1 MDLISILFW
10 IALALFTTLPII
22 FADRKIIR
30 WICIVSI
37 FVFAVVLIHTGLRMA
52 ARNVTMPPLE
62 TAKKLVSY
70 GDAWQ
75 KGRLATQEKVDS
87 CLLPL
92 IGIVVSL
99 VSISLVPLRTLK
111 K

>member
-1 MDLISILFW
+1 MDLINILFW
-10 IALALFTTLPII
+10 VVLVLFTILPII

-30 WICIVSI
+30 WICMVSI
-37 FVFAVVLIHTGLRMA
+37 FVFAVVLIDTGLRMA

-62 TAKKLVSY
+62 TAKKLVPYS
-70 GDAWQ
+70 DAWQ
-75 KGRLATQEKVDS
+75 DGRLATQEKVDS

-99 VSISLVPLRTLK
+99 VSISLVPLRRFK